1 MKSGHLMRDYNYAG
15 THHVMRSETPIP
27 PGAHLV
33 TYHFQRD
40 GEHRGRADLQVDG
53 EVVAS
58 LADITTLP
66 MVISFEG
73 LDVGRDA
80 LVSVTPD
87 YESPFDF
94 SGRLRRVRIKL
105 EDDQGEALP
114 GSPSAER
121 IRQ

>member
-1 MKSGHLMRDYNYAG
+1 MKSGHLMHDYNYAG
-15 THHVMRSETPIP
+15 THHVMRSEGPIS
-27 PGAHLV
+27 PGAHVL

-40 GEHRGRADLQVDG
+40 GDHHGHAEMRVDG
-53 EVVAS
+53 ETVAS
-58 LADITTLP
+58 LEEMTTLS

-94 SGRLRRVRIKL
+94 TGRLRRVRIHL

-114 GSPSAER
+114 GIPSAER